1 MTARYAHLAPTHKLN
16 ALERLV
22 PSGTDSVQGG
32 HQNDPLTKTGIR
44 EGKKAARKVQGK
56 KALNSMVSV

>member
-1 MTARYAHLAPTHKLN
+1 LN

-22 PSGTDSVQGG
+22 PSDTDSVQGG
-32 HQNDPLTKTGIR
+32 HQNDPVTKTGIR
-44 EGKKAARKVQGK
+44 EEKEGGEEVQEK